1 MANLITG
8 LFDTEAAAEQA
19 VVALRQIGYSQN
31 EISIIMRDRR
41 DRRAAVDL
49 ADETGAHTMEGVGT
63 GALWGGA
70 FGAVIAALVAGPA
83 GWLVIGPLATV
94 LAGVGAGGIIGGIL
108 GGLVDAGLP
117 PDVMPYYERGLN
129 DGGVVVAVACHPGDE
144 ARVQR
149 ILQGGSVAWG
159 GINTPSYVTP
169 AYASRN
175 TDLTPPSTNVT
186 YVTMAAN
193 TRPTTPVKPPAP
205 PTATIPPSTESPVYS
220 GTTEISRPPRVY
232 DSEQSHTTATNA
244 PQANQTAN
252 TVNADQQAV
261 LRDAAE
267 HEREVRRN
275 EQTTSPVSGAAASVE
290 NAWDR
295 TQTAVTNAADKAATG
310 AENEADRL
318 S

>member
-8 LFDTEAAAEQA
+8 LFESEAAAEQA
-19 VVALRQIGYSQN
+19 VVALRQIGYTQN
-31 EISIIMRDRR
+31 EISIIMRDRN
-41 DRRAAVDL
+41 AAVEL
-49 ADETGAHTMEGVGT
+49 ADETGSRTMEGVGT

-70 FGAVIAALVAGPA
+70 FGAIIAALVAGPA

-129 DGGVVVAVACHPGDE
+129 EGGVIVAVACHPGDE

-159 GINTPSYVTP
+159 GYNTPAYVTP
-169 AYASRN
+169 AYASRY
-175 TDLTPPSTNVT
+175 TDLTPPPNV
-186 YVTMAAN
+186 YNATMAAN
-193 TRPTTPVKPPAP
+193 TNPATATMPVNPPAP
-205 PTATIPPSTESPVYS
+205 PTATVPPSTEAPVYS
-220 GTTEISRPPRVY
+220 GTTEMNPPPRVY
-232 DSEQSHTTATNA
+232 DSEQSYATATNV

-252 TVNADQQAV
+252 TINADQRAD

-267 HEREVRRN
+267 HEREARRD
-275 EQTTSPVSGAAASVE
+275 EQTTGPVSGAATTVE

-295 TQTAVTNAADKAATG
+295 TQTAATNAADKTTTN
-310 AENEADRL
+310 AENE
-318 S
+318 

>member
-41 DRRAAVDL
+41 AAVDL
-49 ADETGAHTMEGVGT
+49 ADESGVRTMEGVGT

-70 FGAVIAALVAGPA
+70 FGAIIAALVAGPV

-108 GGLVDAGLP
+108 GGLIDAGLP

-129 DGGVVVAVACHPGDE
+129 EGGVVVAVACHPGDE

-159 GINTPSYVTP
+159 GYNTPAYVTP
-169 AYASRN
+169 AYASRYA
-175 TDLTPPSTNVT
+175 DLTPPRSVSTT
-186 YVTMAAN
+186 PLAAN
-193 TRPTTPVKPPAP
+193 TTTTVNPPAP
-205 PTATIPPSTESPVYS
+205 PNATIPPSTEAPVYS
-220 GTTEISRPPRVY
+220 GTTEMNPPPRVY
-232 DSEQSHTTATNA
+232 DSEQSYATATNV

-252 TVNADQQAV
+252 TINADERAN

-267 HEREVRRN
+267 HEREARRD
-275 EQTTSPVSGAAASVE
+275 EQTTGPVSGAATTVE

-295 TQTAVTNAADKAATG
+295 TQTAATNTADKAATG
-310 AENEADRL
+310 AENDADRL

>member
-19 VVALRQIGYSQN
+19 VVALRQIGYTQN

-41 DRRAAVDL
+41 AAQEL
-49 ADETGAHTMEGVGT
+49 ADETGSRTMEGFGT

-83 GWLVIGPLATV
+83 GWLVFGPLATV
-94 LAGVGAGGIIGGIL
+94 LAGVGAGGIVGGII

-129 DGGVVVAVACHPGDE
+129 EGGVVVAVACHPGDE

-159 GINTPSYVTP
+159 GYNTPSYVTP
-169 AYASRN
+169 GYASRY
-175 TDLTPPSTNVT
+175 TDLTPPPNVYT
-186 YVTMAAN
+186 AT
-193 TRPTTPVKPPAP
+193 TTTPVNPPAP
-205 PTATIPPSTESPVYS
+205 PNATIPPSTESPVYS
-220 GTTEISRPPRVY
+220 GTTEMNPPPRVY
-232 DSEQSHTTATNA
+232 DSEQSYATATNV
-244 PQANQTAN
+244 PQADQTAN
-252 TVNADQQAV
+252 TINADQRAD

-267 HEREVRRN
+267 HERESRRD
-275 EQTTSPVSGAAASVE
+275 EQVTGPLSGAATTAE

-295 TQTAVTNAADKAATG
+295 TQTAATNTADKAATG

-318 S
+318 A